1 MKTDENAGEVLPD
14 SRPGTGLLRK
24 VLLWG
29 GGSVLL
35 LIVLV
40 AAVSAWLLYTTSGA
54 RWVAGA
60 VTSRFAPQV
69 KYARIDGTIAGKLVV
84 TGFQFD
90 GGADKARLSIES
102 MTVDPTLMMLF
113 SRVLRIDN
121 ARVRGLVVVLPPE
134 KEEPEPDEPL
144 WIEPPLEITVNDFML
159 ADATIY
165 RVKEKLASIKEVGLS
180 AKWKTQ
186 ELIIE
191 TLAVKPGDIEGELVI
206 SGRVTPEAD
215 TVRGALKAQWK
226 EVVVPEQL
234 AGRVLA
240 SRGALTINGTPKD
253 YSASGELDA
262 GPPNELTHV
271 ILDITGTDKL
281 ANIRQL
287 ELKQRAG
294 QFSLS
299 GTVNFDPEIA
309 WDVKALARNFNPG
322 ELLADWPGSVNL
334 DVSSQGH
341 LPEAGPKGTLH
352 IATLSGELRGRPI
365 EGAGD
370 IEFAAPSTLAGNLRV
385 ASGKSRI
392 TVQGSSTNR
401 EQVDATVDL
410 AVASL
415 GDWVPDTR
423 GSLTG
428 RFTVSGKWPK
438 LEIAGTAEGKALGMG
453 ENSVAKVRVDATVA
467 SPLEPEGKVRAVAT
481 QLTVGGQAF
490 KQVTLDA
497 SGNQAKHRATVS
509 ADGELFD
516 GVVELAGGMTKKG
529 GWRGELANLEFK
541 ATDIANLKL
550 RAPSQVVFEVGNF
563 SIEQTCLEDQAMV
576 LCSAMRFEGSG
587 ALDAGYSF
595 EHVPLRIANALA
607 PDALAGELQGEVQG
621 HGRVRRGTDGQW
633 MGDLAVTSES
643 ARLVMAP
650 GEEAD
655 AVAPL
660 ANDGT
665 LLIYENLDVQAD
677 FAGMRVT
684 SKLKANLDHGG
695 NVSASLVASDL
706 NAPAPRIE
714 GSITAAVPTLAPFGA
729 FVPAVAN
736 LGGQVEARIEIGGTT
751 AKPEFTGNI
760 DATRLQADLG
770 ALGIELR
777 DGRIEGEA
785 RRAGGFRLAGSV
797 ASGKGHLEF
806 AGTMSERGVVDVKV
820 EGQNFQA
827 AHIPAAEVVMTPVL
841 ALTGDPK
848 GYLLKGEVT
857 IPSAEIN
864 LQKLPQDSPPGV
876 SPDVVVVRNGKE
888 VQRAAESAGL
898 PLTAIITV
906 KLGDQISVVGY
917 GLDATV
923 AGQLEVR
930 ETPGTSTTGSGQL
943 TVSGKYKAYGQ
954 DLTIENGRLLFAG
967 TPLDNP
973 RLSMVA
979 MREINDRQSTG
990 LRITGSAQRPIVTVI
1005 SDPNVGE
1012 ADALSYLV
1020 TGRSLNDVGSAS
1032 GSSQDALASA
1042 TRSLEG
1048 AAGGLVAKRIG
1059 KRLGLDEA
1067 GVEEN
1072 EMIGG
1077 SALTIG
1083 EYLSPRLYLSYGV
1096 GLFEP
1101 GEVIALRYKLSE
1113 DIGVKVQRGTEETRA
1128 GVEYRIEK

>member
-1 MKTDENAGEVLPD
+1 MTV
-14 SRPGTGLLRK
+14 PGRK

-40 AAVSAWLLYTTSGA
+40 AALAAWLLYTPSGA

-69 KYARIDGTIAGKLVV
+69 KYARIDGTIAGELVV

-90 GGADKARLSIES
+90 GGADKARLTIQS

-144 WIEPPLEITVNDFML
+144 WIEPPLEITVNDFLL

-165 RVKEKLASIKEVGLS
+165 REKEKLASIKQVGLS
-180 AKWKTQ
+180 AQWKTQ

-191 TLAVKPGDIEGELVI
+191 TLTVKPGDIEGDLVI

-226 EVVVPEQL
+226 EVVVPEHL

-240 SRGALTINGTPKD
+240 SRGALTLNGTPKD

-271 ILDITGTDKL
+271 VLDITGTDKL
-281 ANIRQL
+281 ANIKQL

-294 QFSLS
+294 QFSLN

-309 WDVKALARNFNPG
+309 WDLHALARDFNPG
-322 ELLADWPGSVNL
+322 ELLADWPGRVNL
-334 DVSSQGH
+334 DVSSKGR
-341 LPEAGPKGTLH
+341 LPEAGPSGTLH
-352 IATLSGELRGRPI
+352 IASLSGELRGRPI

-370 IEFAAPSTLAGNLRV
+370 IEFAAPSTLAGNLSV

-392 TVQGSSTNR
+392 TVKGSSTDR
-401 EQVDATVDL
+401 QQIDATVDL

-415 GDWVPDTR
+415 GDWLPDSQ

-428 RFTVSGKWPK
+428 RFTVRGAWPK

-453 ENSVAKVRVDATVA
+453 ENSIA
-467 SPLEPEGKVRAVAT
+467 KVRAVAT
-481 QLTVGGQAF
+481 QLTLSGQVF

-497 SGNQAKHRATVS
+497 SGNQAKHRATVT
-509 ADGELFD
+509 ADSEQFD

-529 GWRGELANLEFK
+529 GWSGELANLEFK

-563 SIEQTCLEDQAMV
+563 SIEQTCLEDQTMV

-587 ALDAGYSF
+587 AIDAGYSF

-607 PDALAGELQGEVQG
+607 PDALAGDLQGEVQG

-633 MGDLAVTSES
+633 TGDLAVTSES

-650 GEEAD
+650 GEQAD

-660 ANDGT
+660 ANEGT

-677 FAGMRVT
+677 FAGMKAT
-684 SKLKANLDHGG
+684 AKLKAGLDHGG

-706 NAPAPRIE
+706 NAPEPRIE
-714 GSITAAVPTLAPFGA
+714 GSINAAVPTLAPFGA

-736 LGGQVEARIEIGGTT
+736 LDGQVEARIEIGGTT

-777 DGRIEGEA
+777 DGRVEGEA

-820 EGQNFQA
+820 EGQNFEA
-827 AHIPAAEVVMTPVL
+827 ADIPAAKVVMTPVL

-888 VQRAAESAGL
+888 VERAAESAGL
-898 PLTAIITV
+898 PLTAIIAV
-906 KLGDQISVVGY
+906 KLGDRISVVGY

-1020 TGRSLNDVGSAS
+1020 TGKSLNDVGSAS

-1113 DIGVKVQRGTEETRA
+1113 DVGVKVQRGTEETRA